1 MSVKF
6 TNKTFDLAGGGEN
19 GRFRGRKRHI
29 ANAHVRSEI
38 KDVEQVRKERQTK
51 ANRIAHMKGKSKK
64 GQKFNKN
71 GKRGRKK

>member
-1 MSVKF
+1 M
-6 TNKTFDLAGGGEN
+6 AGGGEN
-19 GRFRGRKRHI
+19 GRFRGGRKRHII

-51 ANRIAHMKGKSKK
+51 SNRIAHKKGKSKK

-71 GKRGRKK
+71 GGKRGRKK